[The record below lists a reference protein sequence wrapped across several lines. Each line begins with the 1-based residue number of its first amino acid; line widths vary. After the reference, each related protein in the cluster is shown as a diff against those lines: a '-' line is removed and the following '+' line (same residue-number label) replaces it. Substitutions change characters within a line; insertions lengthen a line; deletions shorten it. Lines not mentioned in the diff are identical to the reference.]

1 MFFFFMRY
9 DMTMTA
15 FRDLGGGFGGVS
27 VQGLGVVGGGGA
39 RGGVPIQFQEGS
51 GTGGGSSPPRRG
63 RAPQGFPGSSERG
76 SGPPKLNRKL
86 NSKLNLKTESKIES
100 KPGPKLNS
108 ICLLFKVN

>member
-1 MFFFFMRY
+1 MKMMFFFFMRY

-15 FRDLGGGFGGVS
+15 FSDLGGGFGGVS
-27 VQGLGVVGGGGA
+27 GQGLGVVGGGA

-86 NSKLNLKTESKIES
+86 NSKLNS
-100 KPGPKLNS
+100 KLNRKS
-108 ICLLFKVN
+108 SPNRVPN